1 MNHLKLKKSLNYLA
15 PIQLKSLIRIGN
27 KRDGGYVLEK
37 NSLKKINFLL
47 SFGLANN
54 FTFEKNFLKLN
65 NKSEI
70 LIYDHTVNKT
80 KFFLDF
86 IKSIKRMIYF
96 KSNINNIKRKY
107 FEFIDYLNLIKNPKI
122 NHYQIKVSNKNT
134 MMENNL
140 DKIFNEI
147 KRKKI
152 LLSID
157 IEGDEYKILKNINK
171 YHSSIHLLVVEFHHL
186 NKNRVNFEKIIKLLK
201 KKFNIIHIHGN
212 NYTSICNDGL
222 PITLEITFRNKIL
235 YPVKII
241 KYVKK
246 FPIKYLD
253 YPNLEGKSDIKFIF
267 DI

>member
-1 MNHLKLKKSLNYLA
+1 MHHLKLKKSLNYLA

-65 NKSEI
+65 SESEI
-70 LIYDHTVNKT
+70 LIYDHTVNKK

-96 KSNINNIKRKY
+96 KSNITNIKKKY
-107 FEFIDYLNLIKNPKI
+107 SELIDYINLIKNPKI

-134 MMENNL
+134 KLENNL
-140 DKIFNEI
+140 DKIFYKI
-147 KRKKI
+147 KSKKI

-157 IEGDEYKILKNINK
+157 IEGDEYKILKSINK
-171 YHSSIHLLVVEFHHL
+171 YHQSIHLLVVEFHQL

-201 KKFNIIHIHGN
+201 KKFDIIHIHGN
-212 NYTSICNDGL
+212 NYTSVCDDGL
-222 PITLEITFRNKIL
+222 PVTLEITFRNKVL

-241 KYVKK
+241 RYVKK
-246 FPIKYLD
+246 FPIKNLD
-253 YPNLEGKSDIKFIF
+253 YPNLENKNDIKFMFNI
-267 DI
+267 

>member
-1 MNHLKLKKSLNYLA
+1 MHHLKLKKSLNYLA
-15 PIQLKSLIRIGN
+15 PIQLKSLIRVGN

-65 NKSEI
+65 SESEI
-70 LIYDHTVNKT
+70 LIYDHTVNKK

-86 IKSIKRMIYF
+86 IKSIKRIIYF
-96 KSNINNIKRKY
+96 KSNITNIKKKY
-107 FEFIDYLNLIKNPKI
+107 SELKDYINLIKNPKI

-134 MMENNL
+134 ILENNL
-140 DKIFNEI
+140 DKIFYKI
-147 KRKKI
+147 KSKKI

-157 IEGDEYKILKNINK
+157 IEGDEYKILKDINK
-171 YHSSIHLLVVEFHHL
+171 YHGSIHLLVVEFHQL
-186 NKNRVNFEKIIKLLK
+186 NKNRVNFEKVIKLLK
-201 KKFNIIHIHGN
+201 KKFDIIHIHGN
-212 NYTSICNDGL
+212 NYTSICDDGL
-222 PITLEITFRNKIL
+222 PVTLEITFRNKVL

-241 KYVKK
+241 RYVKK
-246 FPIKYLD
+246 FPIKNLD
-253 YPNLEGKSDIKFIF
+253 YPNLEGKDDIKFIF

>member
-1 MNHLKLKKSLNYLA
+1 MHHLKLKKSLNYLA
-15 PIQLKSLIRIGN
+15 PIQLKSLIRVGN

-65 NKSEI
+65 SESEI
-70 LIYDHTVNKT
+70 LIYDHTVNKK

-86 IKSIKRMIYF
+86 IKSIKRMVYF
-96 KSNINNIKRKY
+96 KSNITNIKKKY
-107 FEFIDYLNLIKNPKI
+107 SELIDYINLIKNPKI

-134 MMENNL
+134 KLENNL
-140 DKIFNEI
+140 DKIFYKI
-147 KRKKI
+147 KSKKI

-157 IEGDEYKILKNINK
+157 IEGDEYKILKSINK
-171 YHSSIHLLVVEFHHL
+171 YHQSIHLLVVEFHQL

-201 KKFNIIHIHGN
+201 KKFDIIHIHGN
-212 NYTSICNDGL
+212 NYTSVCDDGL
-222 PITLEITFRNKIL
+222 PVTLEITFRNKVL

-241 KYVKK
+241 RYVKK
-246 FPIKYLD
+246 FPIKNLD
-253 YPNLEGKSDIKFIF
+253 YPNLENKNDIKFIF

>member
-1 MNHLKLKKSLNYLA
+1 MHHLKLKKSLNYLA
-15 PIQLKSLIRIGN
+15 PIQLKSLIRVGN

-65 NKSEI
+65 SESEI
-70 LIYDHTVNKT
+70 LIYDHTVNKK

-96 KSNINNIKRKY
+96 KSNITNIKKKY
-107 FEFIDYLNLIKNPKI
+107 SELIDYINLIKNPKI

-134 MMENNL
+134 KLENNL
-140 DKIFNEI
+140 DKIFYKI
-147 KRKKI
+147 KSKKI

-157 IEGDEYKILKNINK
+157 IEGDEYKILKSINK
-171 YHSSIHLLVVEFHHL
+171 YHQSIHLLVVEFHQL

-201 KKFNIIHIHGN
+201 KKFDIIHIHGN
-212 NYTSICNDGL
+212 NYTSVCDDGL
-222 PITLEITFRNKIL
+222 PVTLEITFRNKVL

-241 KYVKK
+241 RYVKK
-246 FPIKYLD
+246 FPIKNLD
-253 YPNLEGKSDIKFIF
+253 YPNLENKNDIKFMFNI
-267 DI
+267 

>member
-1 MNHLKLKKSLNYLA
+1 MHHLKLKKSLNYLA
-15 PIQLKSLIRIGN
+15 PIQLKSLIRVGN

-37 NSLKKINFLL
+37 HSLKKINFLL

-65 NKSEI
+65 SESEI
-70 LIYDHTVNKT
+70 LIYDHTVNKK

-96 KSNINNIKRKY
+96 KSNITNIKKKY
-107 FEFIDYLNLIKNPKI
+107 SELIDYINLIKNPKI

-134 MMENNL
+134 KLQNNL
-140 DKIFNEI
+140 DKIFYKI
-147 KRKKI
+147 KSKKI

-157 IEGDEYKILKNINK
+157 IEGDEYKILKSINK
-171 YHSSIHLLVVEFHHL
+171 YHQSIHLLVVEFHQL

-201 KKFNIIHIHGN
+201 KKFDIIHIHGN
-212 NYTSICNDGL
+212 NYTSVCDDGL
-222 PITLEITFRNKIL
+222 PVTLEITFRNKVL

-241 KYVKK
+241 RYVKK
-246 FPIKYLD
+246 FPIKNLD
-253 YPNLEGKSDIKFIF
+253 YPNLENKNDIKFIF
-267 DI
+267 NI

>member
-1 MNHLKLKKSLNYLA
+1 MHHLKLKKSLNYLA

-65 NKSEI
+65 SESEI
-70 LIYDHTVNKT
+70 LIYDHTVNKK
-80 KFFLDF
+80 KFFQDF

-96 KSNINNIKRKY
+96 KSNITNIKNKY
-107 FEFIDYLNLIKNPKI
+107 SELIDYINLIKNPKI

-134 MMENNL
+134 KLENNL
-140 DKIFNEI
+140 DKIFYKI
-147 KRKKI
+147 KSKKI

-157 IEGDEYKILKNINK
+157 IEGDEYKILKSINK
-171 YHSSIHLLVVEFHHL
+171 YHQSIHLLVVEFHQL

-201 KKFNIIHIHGN
+201 KKFDIIHIHGN
-212 NYTSICNDGL
+212 NYTSVCDDGL
-222 PITLEITFRNKIL
+222 PVTLEITFRNKVL

-241 KYVKK
+241 RYVKK
-246 FPIKYLD
+246 FPIKNLD
-253 YPNLEGKSDIKFIF
+253 YPNLENKNDIKFMFNI
-267 DI
+267 